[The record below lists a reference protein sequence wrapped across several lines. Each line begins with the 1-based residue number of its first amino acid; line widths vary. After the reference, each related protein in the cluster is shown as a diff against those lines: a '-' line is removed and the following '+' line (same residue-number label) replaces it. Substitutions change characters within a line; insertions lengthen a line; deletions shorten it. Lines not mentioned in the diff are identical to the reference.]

1 MLLGLGQDEALPT
14 YQLVAAVASIFS
26 VVAGLMFASFA
37 G

>member
-1 MLLGLGQDEALPT
+1 MLVGLAKDEALPT

-26 VVAGLMFASFA
+26 VVAGLMLASLA